1 MNAGAGNADA
11 VNAGA
16 LTVIEAGSTQVT
28 DLGRRRGP
36 RFGVPV
42 NGALDQRSARIAN
55 ILVGNPETA
64 PVLEITALDAEF
76 VADID
81 ILIAVSGA
89 DGHLT
94 VDGVGRPTNQPV
106 SVRAGEAIALRQIQG
121 GLRSYLAVRGSFDVP
136 QLLGSCAPDSV
147 LGFGG
152 RLVVGE
158 RIALRT
164 ATAPVFN
171 AHFTAELYDLDV
183 PRLPTG
189 FIVDV
194 TDGPDLDD
202 FAGTADRLFAQP
214 YLVTPKSNHI
224 GLRMTGPLPERR
236 THGEVLS
243 RGVPVGAVEV
253 PPGDELLV
261 LHRGRGV
268 TAGYPVLAVVT
279 SGSLDVLAQVR
290 PGQHLRFRRLSAS
303 DAAARARAELV
314 ELEALRLRVRSVF
327 DALDALSTA
336 TTGRTL
342 L

>member
-1 MNAGAGNADA
+1 MSAGI
-11 VNAGA
+11 
-16 LTVIEAGSTQVT
+16 LTIVEAGSTQVT

-36 RFGVPV
+36 RYGVPV

-55 ILVGNPETA
+55 ILVGNPENA
-64 PVLEITALDAEF
+64 ALLEITALDLEF

-81 ILIAVSGA
+81 ILIAVTGA

-94 VDGVGRPTNQPV
+94 IDGVGRPSGQPV
-106 SVRAGEAIALRQIQG
+106 SVRAGEAVALRQLQG
-121 GLRSYLAVRGSFDVP
+121 GLRAYLAVRGSFDVP

-152 RLVVGE
+152 RLAPGASL
-158 RIALRT
+158 ALRQ
-164 ATAPVFN
+164 ATSGVFN
-171 AHFTAELYDLDV
+171 DHFSAELYSLDV
-183 PRLPTG
+183 PRIPTG
-189 FIVDV
+189 FVVDV
-194 TDGPDLDD
+194 TDGPDIAD
-202 FAGTADRLFAQP
+202 FAGTADRLFEQP
-214 YLVTPKSNHI
+214 YLVTPTSNHI
-224 GLRMTGPLPERR
+224 GLRMTGPLPERVSR
-236 THGEVLS
+236 GEVLS

-290 PGQHLRFRRLSAS
+290 PGQRLRFRRVSSAE
-303 DAAARARAELV
+303 AAARARADLV
-314 ELEALRLRVRSVF
+314 SLDALRLRVGSVF
-327 DALDALSTA
+327 AALDALSLS

>member
-1 MNAGAGNADA
+1 MSAGI
-11 VNAGA
+11 
-16 LTVIEAGSTQVT
+16 LTIVEAGSTQVT

-36 RFGVPV
+36 RYGVPV

-55 ILVGNPETA
+55 ILVGNPENA
-64 PVLEITALDAEF
+64 ALLEVTALDLEF

-81 ILIAVSGA
+81 ILIAVTGA

-94 VDGVGRPTNQPV
+94 IDGVGRPSGQPV
-106 SVRAGEAIALRQIQG
+106 SVRAGEAVALRQLQG
-121 GLRSYLAVRGSFDVP
+121 GLRAYLSVRGSFDVP
-136 QLLGSCAPDSV
+136 LLLGSCAPDSV

-152 RLVVGE
+152 RLAPGASL
-158 RIALRT
+158 ALCQ
-164 ATAPVFN
+164 ATSPVFN
-171 AHFTAELYDLDV
+171 DHFSAELYSLDV
-183 PRLPTG
+183 PRIPTG
-189 FIVDV
+189 FVVDV
-194 TDGPDLDD
+194 TDGPDIDD
-202 FAGTADRLFAQP
+202 FAGTADRLFEQSD
-214 YLVTPKSNHI
+214 LVTPTSNHI
-224 GLRMTGPLPERR
+224 GLRMTGPLPERVSR
-236 THGEVLS
+236 GEVLS

-290 PGQHLRFRRLSAS
+290 PGQRLRFRRVSSAE
-303 DAAARARAELV
+303 AAARARADLV
-314 ELEALRLRVRSVF
+314 SLDALRLRVGSVF
-327 DALDALSTA
+327 AALDALSLS

>member
-1 MNAGAGNADA
+1 MNAG
-11 VNAGA
+11 V
-16 LTVIEAGSTQVT
+16 LTVIEAGSSQIT

-42 NGALDQRSARIAN
+42 NGALDQRSARVAN
-55 ILVGNPETA
+55 ILVGNPEIA
-64 PVLEITALDAEF
+64 PLLEITALDVEF
-76 VADID
+76 VSDID
-81 ILIAVSGA
+81 ILVAVTGA

-106 SVRAGEAIALRQIQG
+106 SVRAGEAVALGQIQG
-121 GLRSYLAVRGSFDVP
+121 GLRAYLAVRGSFEVP

-152 RLVVGE
+152 RLTAGSS
-158 RIALRT
+158 IALRR
-164 ATAPVFN
+164 ATTPFVN
-171 AHFTAELYDLDV
+171 DHFAAELYRLDA
-183 PRLPTG
+183 PRVADR
-189 FIVDV
+189 FVVDV
-194 TDGPDLDD
+194 TDGPDAAD

-214 YLVTPKSNHI
+214 YLVTPRSNHI
-224 GLRMTGPLPERR
+224 GLRMTGPLPQRV
-236 THGEVLS
+236 TQGEVLS

-290 PGQHLRFRRLSAS
+290 PGQSLRFRHISS
-303 DAAARARAELV
+303 TEAAVRARADLV
-314 ELEALRLRVRSVF
+314 ELDALRLRVGSVF
-327 DALDALSTA
+327 AALDALSTA

>member
-1 MNAGAGNADA
+1 MTAGL
-11 VNAGA
+11 

-36 RFGVPV
+36 RYGVPV

-55 ILVGNPETA
+55 ILVGNPEEA
-64 PVLEITALDAEF
+64 PLLEITALDAEF
-76 VADID
+76 VADVD
-81 ILIAVSGA
+81 ILISVTGA

-94 VDGVGRPTNQPV
+94 VGGVGRPSNEPV
-106 SVRAGEAIALRQIQG
+106 SVRAGEAVALRQLQG
-121 GLRSYLAVRGSFDVP
+121 GLRAYLAVRGSFDVP
-136 QLLGSCAPDSV
+136 LLLGSCAPDSV

-152 RLVVGE
+152 RLANGAT
-158 RIALRT
+158 IALRR
-164 ATAPVFN
+164 ATTPFFN
-171 AHFTAELYDLDV
+171 DHFTAELYSLDV
-183 PRLPTG
+183 PRMPTG
-189 FIVDV
+189 FVVDV
-194 TDGPDLDD
+194 TDGPDIGD
-202 FAGTADRLFAQP
+202 FGDTVERLFAQP
-214 YLVTPKSNHI
+214 YLVTPTSNHI

-236 THGEVLS
+236 TKGEVLS

-290 PGQHLRFRRLSAS
+290 PGQRLRFRRVSAA
-303 DAAARARAELV
+303 DAAARARAEFV
-314 ELEALRLRVRSVF
+314 ELESLRLRVRSVF
-327 DALDALSTA
+327 TALDALATS

>member
-1 MNAGAGNADA
+1 MNAGL
-11 VNAGA
+11 
-16 LTVIEAGSTQVT
+16 LTIVEAGSTQVT

-36 RFGVPV
+36 RYGVPV

-55 ILVGNPETA
+55 ILVGNADDEPL
-64 PVLEITALDAEF
+64 LEVTALDLEF
-76 VADID
+76 VADAD
-81 ILIAVSGA
+81 ILLASTGA
-89 DGHLT
+89 DAHLT

-106 SVRAGEAIALRQIQG
+106 SVRAGQAVALRQLQG
-121 GLRSYLAVRGSFDVP
+121 GLRAYVAVRGSFDVP
-136 QLLGSCAPDSV
+136 RLLGSCAPDSV

-152 RLVVGE
+152 RLVAGAT
-158 RIALRT
+158 IALRRE
-164 ATAPVFN
+164 TAPIVN
-171 AHFTAELYDLDV
+171 DHFEAELYSLDV
-183 PRLPTG
+183 PRMPTG
-189 FIVDV
+189 FVVDV
-194 TDGPDLDD
+194 TDGPDIDD

-214 YLVTPKSNHI
+214 YLVTPTSNHI
-224 GLRMTGPLPERR
+224 GLRMTGPLPQRV
-236 THGEVLS
+236 TTGEVLS

-290 PGQHLRFRRLSAS
+290 PGQRLRFRRVSA
-303 DAAARARAELV
+303 DEAAARARAALV

-327 DALDALSTA
+327 TALDALART

-342 L
+342 P

>member
-1 MNAGAGNADA
+1 M
-11 VNAGA
+11 NAGA
-16 LTVIEAGSTQVT
+16 LTFTEPGAAQVT

-55 ILVGNPETA
+55 ILVGNPDEA
-64 PVLEITALDAEF
+64 PLLEITALDVEF
-76 VADID
+76 VTDVD

-94 VDGVGRPTNQPV
+94 VDGVGRPSNQPV
-106 SVRAGEAIALRQIQG
+106 SVRAGETVALRHLQG
-121 GLRSYLAVRGSFDVP
+121 GLRAYLAVRGSFDVP

-152 RLVVGE
+152 R
-158 RIALRT
+158 IA
-164 ATAPVFN
+164 AGAAIPVRRSTDGIFN
-171 AHFTAELYDLDV
+171 DHFTAKLYSFDV
-183 PRLPTG
+183 PRPPAG
-189 FIVDV
+189 FVVDV
-194 TDGPDLDD
+194 TDGPDIDD
-202 FAGTADRLFAQP
+202 FADTADRLFAQP
-214 YLVTPKSNHI
+214 YLVTPTSNHI

-279 SGSLDVLAQVR
+279 TSSLDVLAQVR
-290 PGQHLRFRRLSAS
+290 PGQRLRFRRVSPA
-303 DAAARARAELV
+303 DAAARARADRV
-314 ELEALRLRVRSVF
+314 ELESLRRRVQSVF
-327 DALDALSTA
+327 AALDALSTA
-336 TTGRTL
+336 TTGRTPS
-342 L
+342 

>member
-1 MNAGAGNADA
+1 M
-11 VNAGA
+11 NAGA
-16 LTVIEAGSTQVT
+16 LTVIDAGSTQVT

-55 ILVGNPETA
+55 ILVGNPEAA

-76 VADID
+76 VADVD
-81 ILIAVSGA
+81 LLIAVSGA

-94 VDGVGRPTNQPV
+94 VDGVARPSNEPV

-152 RLVVGE
+152 RLVSGASIPV
-158 RIALRT
+158 RRS
-164 ATAPVFN
+164 TAPIFN
-171 AHFTAELYDLDV
+171 AHFSAELYSLDV
-183 PRLPTG
+183 PRLPAG
-189 FIVDV
+189 FVVDV
-194 TDGPDLDD
+194 TDGPDIDD
-202 FAGTADRLFAQP
+202 FAGTAGRLFEQP

-224 GLRMTGPLPERR
+224 GLRMTGPLPERI
-236 THGEVLS
+236 TQGEVLS

-279 SGSLDVLAQVR
+279 PGSLDVLAQVR
-290 PGQHLRFRRLSAS
+290 PGQHLRFRRRSAA

-314 ELEALRLRVRSVF
+314 ELEALRRRVQSVF
-327 DALDALSTA
+327 AALDALATA

>member
-1 MNAGAGNADA
+1 MSAGTLTFTEAGA
-11 VNAGA
+11 
-16 LTVIEAGSTQVT
+16 TQVT

-36 RFGVPV
+36 RYGVPV

-55 ILVGNPETA
+55 ILVGNPDEA
-64 PVLEITALDAEF
+64 PLLEITALDIEF
-76 VADID
+76 VAGVD
-81 ILIAVSGA
+81 ILLAVAGA

-94 VDGVGRPTNQPV
+94 VDGVGRPSNQPV
-106 SVRAGEAIALRQIQG
+106 SVRAGETVALRHLQG
-121 GLRSYLAVRGSFDVP
+121 GLRAYLAVRGSFDVP

-152 RLVVGE
+152 HLAGGAS
-158 RIALRT
+158 I
-164 ATAPVFN
+164 PVRRSTDVIFN
-171 AHFTAELYDLDV
+171 DHFAAELYSLDV
-183 PRLPTG
+183 PRPSTG
-189 FIVDV
+189 FVVDV

-214 YLVTPKSNHI
+214 YLVTPTSNHI
-224 GLRMTGPLPERR
+224 GLRMVGPLPERR

-253 PPGDELLV
+253 PPGEELLV

-279 SGSLDVLAQVR
+279 SGSLDTLAQVR
-290 PGQHLRFRRLSAS
+290 PGERVRFRKVSSS
-303 DAAARARAELV
+303 DAAARARADRV

-327 DALDALSTA
+327 SALDALSTSI
-336 TTGRTL
+336 TGRTFS
-342 L
+342 